1 MSIRDINPNFMLT
14 VQNFRE
20 PASFKRWVLP
30 LIALMLFTATGRAAS
45 SGAFYVNYSAT
56 VPDEAAR
63 LHDTLIVHPEA
74 QIDLANVRRQNAT
87 ALAYLSI
94 GEVAADAPYRDEVLQ
109 KKLPFAGRNP
119 VWNSD
124 LIDLADKRWTD
135 YLVDTLAADIVRK
148 GFDGFFLDTVDSV
161 LAVAPGDAER
171 TAVLRDAVV
180 RLVRRLKT
188 QFPGKQIVINRGF
201 FALEAVKESLSG
213 VLAESLYS
221 TYDFATKTYRAVP
234 AEETASLLREL
245 RRSAAAGLDVYV
257 IDYVAPD
264 DFATADRTA
273 ARIQQEGFKAFVS
286 TPDLRGHS
294 LAPVRAVPRRVCALF
309 GNQAQRPLD
318 QINRPMESF
327 IGRSLQT
334 QLEWMGYET
343 DYFKILSP
351 ADLPALDANYRA
363 IVLPNF
369 WEIPESVE
377 PAVVD
382 WLIRQKKAGRKILIF
397 GALPF
402 NDEWALKK
410 FVEGFGLRG
419 SGKALGDVTAAEF
432 AIKHPLFD
440 GGEAAPVPLTTGNL
454 DLQAPA
460 NARID
465 LQVKVTKTDGTAAL
479 FDAAFVCDWGG
490 AVLNPYLF
498 YNRADNVDLWQIDSF
513 GLLED
518 AIGAGPAPIPDTTT
532 RDGLRMLMSHIDG
545 DGFANVSW
553 TDSTKRSAEVVRDS
567 ILTRYP
573 LPVTVSVIEA
583 EIRCLGIGQDPADQ
597 PRLEKIARDIF
608 ALPNVQPASHSF
620 SHPFVWIDGDPS
632 AMRYESHN
640 LQLKTPYTM
649 SYEREIDGSVDYI
662 NRHLAA
668 PGRPVEI
675 FLWSGNC
682 RPGPEALARVRQLGI
697 LNVNGGDT
705 LISKQYPTVTKVSP
719 RTMPWQDELQV
730 FAPNQNENVYTNNW
744 EGPLFGTFIHVIDT
758 FKRTETPRR
767 LKPVDIYYHFYSAD
781 YHASLRALHTIY
793 DWAMAQPLHSVTL
806 RDYALMAIDARHTSI
821 HQIGPEH
828 WRILTQGNLRT
839 LRLPAAS
846 AHRIDLG
853 RSRGITGWNQH
864 GDVAYVHT
872 DGSAEIEI
880 ALAAQ
885 PIAGQLRLQSSTA
898 DITFD
903 TFSADALVFK
913 TRDLRPAT
921 VVLAGLPPAVECS
934 VMINGETN
942 TLQTAPDG
950 RLTLTLPAVAVT
962 KLALPR

>member
-1 MSIRDINPNFMLT
+1 MLT

-30 LIALMLFTATGRAAS
+30 LIAFFIFAAAGRSAGS
-45 SGAFYVNYSAT
+45 NTFYVNYSAN

-63 LHDTLIVHPEA
+63 LYDTLIVHPEA
-74 QIDLANVRRQNAT
+74 QIDLTDVHRHNAI

-94 GEVAADAPYRDEVLQ
+94 GEVAADAPYRSEVLE

-119 VWNSD
+119 TWNSN
-124 LIDLADKRWTD
+124 LIDLADKRWVD
-135 YLVDTLAADIVRK
+135 YLVDTLAADIARK

-161 LAVAPGDAER
+161 LTVAPEDAER
-171 TAVLRDAVV
+171 TATLRDAVV
-180 RLVRRLKT
+180 RLVRRLKS
-188 QFPGKQIVINRGF
+188 QFPDKQIVLNRGF
-201 FALEAVKESLSG
+201 FALEAVKGSIDG
-213 VLAESLYS
+213 MLAESLYS
-221 TYDFATKTYRAVP
+221 TYDFATKSYRDVP
-234 AEETASLLREL
+234 ADETASLLREL

-273 ARIQQEGFKAFVS
+273 ARIQEAGFKAFVS
-286 TPDLRGHS
+286 TPDLRGHA
-294 LAPVRAVPRRVCALF
+294 LAPVRIVPRRICALF
-309 GNQAQRPLD
+309 GNLAQRPLD
-318 QINRPMESF
+318 QINWPMESF

-334 QLEWMGYET
+334 QLEWLGYET
-343 DYFKILSP
+343 DYFKIRNQD
-351 ADLPALDANYRA
+351 DLPSLDDNYRA

-369 WEIPESVE
+369 WEIPEAVE

-382 WLIRQKKAGRKILIF
+382 WLISQKQAGRKILIF

-402 NDEWALKK
+402 NDEWARKK
-410 FVEGFGLRG
+410 FLEAFGLHG
-419 SGKALGDVTAAEF
+419 TGKTVGDVADAEF
-432 AIKHPLFD
+432 TVKQSLYENA
-440 GGEAAPVPLTTGNL
+440 EAPSSVIATGNL
-454 DLQAPA
+454 DLQAPV

-465 LQVKVTKTDGTAAL
+465 LQVKMTKTDGTHAI
-479 FDAAFVCDWGG
+479 FDAAFVCDWGA
-490 AVLNPYLF
+490 AVLNPYMF
-498 YNRADNVDLWQIDSF
+498 YNRADNIDMWQIDSF
-513 GLLED
+513 GFLAD
-518 AIGAGPAPIPDTTT
+518 AIGAVPAPVPDTTT

-553 TDSTKRSAEVVRDS
+553 TDSSKRSAEVVRDS

-649 SYEREIDGSVDYI
+649 SYEREVDGSVNYI
-662 NRHLAA
+662 NEHLAA
-668 PGRPVEI
+668 PGRPVEV

-682 RPGPEALARVRQLGI
+682 RPGPDALARVRELGI
-697 LNVNGGDT
+697 INVNGGDT

-719 RTMPWQDELQV
+719 RTMPWQGELQV

-744 EGPLFGTFIHVIDT
+744 EGPLFGTFIHVIDS

-806 RDYALMAIDARHTSI
+806 RDYALMAIDARSTSI

-828 WRILTQGNLRT
+828 WRILTEGNLRT
-839 LRLPAAS
+839 LRLPAESAS
-846 AHRIDLG
+846 RIDLS
-853 RSRGITGWNQH
+853 RSHGVTGWNQH

-885 PIAGQLRLQSSTA
+885 PIANQPRLQSSTA

-903 TFSADALVFK
+903 AFSPETFAFQ

-921 VVLAGLPPAVECS
+921 VVLAGLPPAMNLS
-934 VMINGETN
+934 VTINGESTSR
-942 TLQTAPDG
+942 QTAADG
-950 RLTLTLPAVAVT
+950 TLKLSLPAVAET
-962 KLALPR
+962 KLSLPR